1 MKNTLYKAVETKQP
15 AGVLALTN
23 TFGIAIFDLCGD
35 ECIAA
40 WQGLDKY
47 TGAHRHKIH
56 YSTAGRPYI
65 RKGSG
70 RYYLDEFM
78 RVA

>member
-15 AGVLALTN
+15 AGVLTLTN

-40 WQGLDKY
+40 W
-47 TGAHRHKIH
+47 
-56 YSTAGRPYI
+56 
-65 RKGSG
+65 
-70 RYYLDEFM
+70 
-78 RVA
+78 